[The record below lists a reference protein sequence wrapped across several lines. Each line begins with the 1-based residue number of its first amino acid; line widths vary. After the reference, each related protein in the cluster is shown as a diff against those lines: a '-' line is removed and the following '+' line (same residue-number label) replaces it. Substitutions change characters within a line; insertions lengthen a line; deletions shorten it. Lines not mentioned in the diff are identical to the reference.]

1 MTTMES
7 VKKYLLSN
15 KWEEVEL
22 EADLARQYFKTTWGF
37 PSGRAQVVWATLSDT
52 FHQIL
57 SPFAREDELSADR
70 ALNMNQTILGVNK
83 ALGHYCLTAVGANSS
98 FSPEAF
104 EMLEQLVAQFADAIE
119 ENSGGGDVL

>member
-22 EADLARQYFKTTWGF
+22 GADLAHQYFKATWSF
-37 PSGRAQVVWATLSDT
+37 PSGRYQVVWATLSET

-57 SPFAREDELSADR
+57 SPFAREDEISADR

-104 EMLEQLVAQFADAIE
+104 EMLEKLVAEFADTIE
-119 ENSGGGDVL
+119 ENSGGGDKL